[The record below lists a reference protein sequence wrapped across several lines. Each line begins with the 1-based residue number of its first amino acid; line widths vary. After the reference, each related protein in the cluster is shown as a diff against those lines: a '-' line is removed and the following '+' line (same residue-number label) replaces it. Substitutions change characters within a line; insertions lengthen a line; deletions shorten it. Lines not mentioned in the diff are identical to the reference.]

1 MHAFTVGFGLGFFVA
16 LQLGPLSLYLIRSTL
31 RNGWEVGLAI
41 AAGIAVIDLAYA
53 TLGAAGAAPLLAI
66 GPLDVI
72 LGLVGA
78 AVLVLLGAR
87 TLWSAFRIRLGESA
101 EPVSPRRGFLTAL
114 SATASNPLTIASW
127 AAIFSAASAA
137 GAAGSVPSAVLL
149 IAGVGAWSS
158 AASERAASRRDS
170 AARVWSS
177 ATPRSVWAWVR
188 SIHATPLST
197 NAVARAIETAAM
209 SRRWRLFACV
219 RDGPG

>member
-1 MHAFTVGFGLGFFVA
+1 VHAFTVGFGLGFFVA

-87 TLWSAFRIRLGESA
+87 TLRSAFRIRLGEAS

-149 IAGVGAWSS
+149 IAGVGLGSLTWDVTL
-158 AASERAASRRDS
+158 ASGTALVGRAAGERLLRVVDLVAGVGLICFG
-170 AARVWSS
+170 AAL
-177 ATPRSVWAWVR
+177 AYSV
-188 SIHATPLST
+188 LS
-197 NAVARAIETAAM
+197 N
-209 SRRWRLFACV
+209 
-219 RDGPG
+219 

>member
-1 MHAFTVGFGLGFFVA
+1 VHAFTVGFGLGFFVA

-53 TLGAAGAAPLLAI
+53 AIGAAGAAPLLAI

-72 LGLVGA
+72 LGLLGA
-78 AVLVLLGAR
+78 TVLVALGAR
-87 TLWSAFRIRLGESA
+87 TLWSAFRIHLGEAA
-101 EPVSPRRGFLTAL
+101 EPVSPKRGFLTAL

-149 IAGVGAWSS
+149 IVGVGLGSLTWDVTLASGTALVGRAAGERLLRAVDLVAGVGLICFGAVL
-158 AASERAASRRDS
+158 AY
-170 AARVWSS
+170 
-177 ATPRSVWAWVR
+177 SV
-188 SIHATPLST
+188 LS
-197 NAVARAIETAAM
+197 N
-209 SRRWRLFACV
+209 
-219 RDGPG
+219 

>member
-31 RNGWEVGLAI
+31 RNGWQVGLAI

-53 TLGAAGAAPLLAI
+53 MLGAAGAAPLLAI

-78 AVLVLLGAR
+78 SVLALLGAR
-87 TLWSAFRIRLGESA
+87 TLWSAFRIRLGEGA

-149 IAGVGAWSS
+149 IAGVGLGSLTWDVTLATGT
-158 AASERAASRRDS
+158 ALVGRAAGERLLRVVDLVAGVGLICFG
-170 AARVWSS
+170 AAL
-177 ATPRSVWAWVR
+177 AYSV
-188 SIHATPLST
+188 LS
-197 NAVARAIETAAM
+197 
-209 SRRWRLFACV
+209 
-219 RDGPG
+219 D

>member
-1 MHAFTVGFGLGFFVA
+1 VHAFSVGFGLGFFVA

-41 AAGIAVIDLAYA
+41 ASGIAVIDLAYA

-72 LGLVGA
+72 LGLLGA

-87 TLWSAFRIRLGESA
+87 TLWSAFRIRLGEGA

-149 IAGVGAWSS
+149 IVGVGLGSLTWDVTLATGT
-158 AASERAASRRDS
+158 ALIGRAAGERLLRVVDLVAGIGLICFG
-170 AARVWSS
+170 AAL
-177 ATPRSVWAWVR
+177 AYSV
-188 SIHATPLST
+188 LS
-197 NAVARAIETAAM
+197 N
-209 SRRWRLFACV
+209 
-219 RDGPG
+219 

>member
-1 MHAFTVGFGLGFFVA
+1 MHAFAVGFGLGFFVA

-41 AAGIAVIDLAYA
+41 AAGIAIIDLAYA
-53 TLGAAGAAPLLAI
+53 ALGAAGAAPLLAV

-72 LGLVGA
+72 LGLLGA

-101 EPVSPRRGFLTAL
+101 EPVSPKRGFLTAL

-137 GAAGSVPSAVLL
+137 GAAGTLSSAVLL
-149 IAGVGAWSS
+149 IVGVGLGSLTWDVTLATGTALARRGAGERLLRVVDLVAGIGLICFG
-158 AASERAASRRDS
+158 AALAF
-170 AARVWSS
+170 
-177 ATPRSVWAWVR
+177 SVL
-188 SIHATPLST
+188 T
-197 NAVARAIETAAM
+197 
-209 SRRWRLFACV
+209 
-219 RDGPG
+219 D

>member
-41 AAGIAVIDLAYA
+41 AAGIAAIDLAYA
-53 TLGAAGAAPLLAI
+53 ALGAAGAAPLLAI

-72 LGLVGA
+72 LGLLGA
-78 AVLVLLGAR
+78 AVLVLLGAK
-87 TLWSAFRIRLGESA
+87 TLWSAFRIRLGDGA

-137 GAAGSVPSAVLL
+137 GAADSIPGAVLL
-149 IAGVGAWSS
+149 ILGVGIGSLTWDVTLATGTALVGRS
-158 AASERAASRRDS
+158 AGERLL
-170 AARVWSS
+170 RVVDLV
-177 ATPRSVWAWVR
+177 AGIGLIVFGVLLAHSV
-188 SIHATPLST
+188 LS
-197 NAVARAIETAAM
+197 
-209 SRRWRLFACV
+209 
-219 RDGPG
+219 D

>member
-1 MHAFTVGFGLGFFVA
+1 VHAFTVGFGLGFFVA

-53 TLGAAGAAPLLAI
+53 ALGAVGAAPLLAI
-66 GPLDVI
+66 GPLDAI
-72 LGLVGA
+72 LGLLGA

-87 TLWSAFRIRLGESA
+87 TLRSAFRIRLGEA
-101 EPVSPRRGFLTAL
+101 LEPLSPRRGFLTAL

-149 IAGVGAWSS
+149 IAGVGLGSLTWDVSL
-158 AASERAASRRDS
+158 ASGTALVGRAAGERLLRVVDLVAGVGLICFG
-170 AARVWSS
+170 AAL
-177 ATPRSVWAWVR
+177 AYSV
-188 SIHATPLST
+188 LS
-197 NAVARAIETAAM
+197 N
-209 SRRWRLFACV
+209 
-219 RDGPG
+219 

>member
-1 MHAFTVGFGLGFFVA
+1 VHAFAVGFGLGFFVA

-53 TLGAAGAAPLLAI
+53 ALGAAGAAPLLAI
-66 GPLDVI
+66 GRLDVI
-72 LGLVGA
+72 LGLLGA

-87 TLWSAFRIRLGESA
+87 TLRSAFHIRLGEA
-101 EPVSPRRGFLTAL
+101 PEPVSPRRGFLTAL

-149 IAGVGAWSS
+149 IAGVGLGSLTWDVTL
-158 AASERAASRRDS
+158 ASGTAFVGRAAGERLL
-170 AARVWSS
+170 RVVDLV
-177 ATPRSVWAWVR
+177 AGIGLICFGAVLAYSV
-188 SIHATPLST
+188 LS
-197 NAVARAIETAAM
+197 
-209 SRRWRLFACV
+209 
-219 RDGPG
+219 D

>member
-41 AAGIAVIDLAYA
+41 AAGIAIIDLAYA
-53 TLGAAGAAPLLAI
+53 ALGAAGAAPLLAL

-72 LGLVGA
+72 LGLLGA

-87 TLWSAFRIRLGESA
+87 TLWSAFRIRLGEAA
-101 EPVSPRRGFLTAL
+101 EPVSPKRGFLTAL

-137 GAAGSVPSAVLL
+137 GAAGTVPSAVLL
-149 IAGVGAWSS
+149 IVGVGFGSLTWDVAL
-158 AASERAASRRDS
+158 ATGTALAGRAAGERLL
-170 AARVWSS
+170 RVVDLV
-177 ATPRSVWAWVR
+177 AGIGLICFGAVLAFSVL
-188 SIHATPLST
+188 T
-197 NAVARAIETAAM
+197 
-209 SRRWRLFACV
+209 
-219 RDGPG
+219 D